1 MGRSEELGT
10 GMRSIYKYSKA
21 YSGNKNVI
29 FDDEDIFVTIVPV
42 PDGVSDRVPDEV
54 SEIERVG
61 NNKNGYWRVI

>member
-42 PDGVSDRVPDEV
+42 PDGVSDRVPC
-54 SEIERVG
+54 
-61 NNKNGYWRVI
+61 WRVI